1 MNPIPILDVTPSDAT
16 VAEIIEY
23 TKQLREIPID
33 LIAAHPDEFG
43 AAVRSLSTTHLENT
57 LFHVTAKEQDEL
69 NALAQ
74 WLDTVKDESGLDVT
88 RWIFPLR
95 VPVSGWKFFQ
105 AMPTCMVATEE
116 LKFIERLRVMP
127 LESIR
132 SNPEA
137 FAAIV
142 DSLELS
148 HMDTGVFGL
157 TEENEKEFFSFVAW
171 LKNLEDLGISDAYA
185 HIGDA
190 FEVSAKDMAE
200 TAEAAE
206 APKRGEAN

>member
-23 TKQLREIPID
+23 TKQLREKPID

-74 WLDTVKDESGLDVT
+74 WLDTVKDESGVDVT
-88 RWIFPLR
+88 RWIFSLR

-142 DSLELS
+142 DTLELS

-171 LKNLEDLGISDAYA
+171 LKKLEDLGISDAYA

-190 FEVSAKDMAE
+190 FEVSAKDMVE

>member
-1 MNPIPILDVTPSDAT
+1 MNPIPILNVTPSDAT
-16 VAEIIEY
+16 VGEVIEY
-23 TKQLREIPID
+23 AKRLREVPINV
-33 LIAAHPDEFG
+33 IAAHPDEFG
-43 AAVRSLSTTHLENT
+43 AAVRNLSTTHLENT
-57 LFHVTAKEQDEL
+57 LFHVTAKEQEEL
-69 NALAQ
+69 NSLAQ
-74 WLDTVKDESGLDVT
+74 WLDTVKDESGVDVA

-116 LKFIERLRVMP
+116 LKFIERLRAMP

-142 DSLELS
+142 DNLELS

-157 TEENEKEFFSFVAW
+157 TEENEKEFFSFVTW
-171 LKNLEDLGISDAYA
+171 LKKLEEVGISDAYA
-185 HIGDA
+185 HTGDA

-200 TAEAAE
+200 TY
-206 APKRGEAN
+206 KQLQ